1 MKKTLL
7 ILAVIVISLMFSCK
21 PEPDNN
27 TTGVFKVTTSSVSNI
42 TETSAKCGGIV
53 TATGY
58 AVGSCGLCYSET
70 PNPTIDS
77 YITSDLVGTGSFT
90 STMSGLE
97 PGTKYYVR
105 AYATTDSE
113 IFYGEQKEFTT
124 LGDDNG
130 GDDDN
135 DDNGGGNGGDDE
147 DMRKIKRIYRSDG
160 MFEEIWSWNN
170 DKLHTIDYYFG
181 GDYDGTS
188 TYSYNSNGQLTRID
202 CNIYGNYYY
211 YECEYKNNKLS
222 KILGHRDDSEEEY
235 TFKYNGSK
243 ISEIEATYF
252 EYDKKAKSHSKEKYI
267 NPLKLL
273 LPERVCQSLNKRR
286 SRSSSFVSYDEI
298 TEIIK
303 LRWDGDNISELEL
316 MCNGYDEEYFQEQEV
331 CVYKYDNKINPFYN
345 HLEIYDGVYS
355 YFYENISKN
364 NIKYKQYTVIDS
376 WSEDGVTW
384 ESDTWEG
391 DYSYE
396 YTYDGEYPISY
407 RTHEGNYESPTIT
420 YFEYE

>member
-7 ILAVIVISLMFSCK
+7 ILAVIVTSMMFSCK

-27 TTGVFKVTTSSVSNI
+27 TTGSIKVTTSSVSNI

-113 IFYGEQKEFTT
+113 IFYGEQKEYTT
-124 LGDDNG
+124 LGDD
-130 GDDDN
+130 
-135 DDNGGGNGGDDE
+135 NGGDDE

-160 MFEEIWSWNN
+160 MSEEIWSWNN
-170 DKLHTIDYYFG
+170 DKLHTIDYY
-181 GDYDGTS
+181 
-188 TYSYNSNGQLTRID
+188 L
-202 CNIYGNYYY
+202 
-211 YECEYKNNKLS
+211 
-222 KILGHRDDSEEEY
+222 
-235 TFKYNGSK
+235 
-243 ISEIEATYF
+243 
-252 EYDKKAKSHSKEKYI
+252 
-267 NPLKLL
+267 
-273 LPERVCQSLNKRR
+273 
-286 SRSSSFVSYDEI
+286 
-298 TEIIK
+298 
-303 LRWDGDNISELEL
+303 
-316 MCNGYDEEYFQEQEV
+316 
-331 CVYKYDNKINPFYN
+331 
-345 HLEIYDGVYS
+345 
-355 YFYENISKN
+355 
-364 NIKYKQYTVIDS
+364 
-376 WSEDGVTW
+376 
-384 ESDTWEG
+384 EG